1 MLHFYEGQVRKFVT
15 QFIRVLSN
23 FSIEM
28 GKGKNG
34 EVNLRQVP
42 VIYGDMTRQVANIIK
57 NNSENFLQSAPRIA
71 AYISG
76 LEYDRDRM
84 QNPYHIEKQH
94 LKERHYDETTKQ
106 YTNKL
111 GAGYTI
117 QKVMPSPFRLNV
129 TADIFSTNTDMKLQ
143 ILEQIL
149 YLFNPDFEIQKTDN
163 YIDWTSLSY
172 IELTGITFSSRTI
185 PVGADTEID
194 VATMQFSM
202 PIWLSP
208 PVKVSKL
215 GVIQKIIMSIYD
227 DEGTGAMNKGLIDGS
242 LISRSY
248 ITPKQ
253 YHVLLTGNQ
262 LRLLGT
268 TGTNAKTGGDGF
280 HTNVDHGNKLDP
292 FVTYGPP
299 LNWHTILN
307 QYGKITNGVSQ
318 IKLQTPEGKEIV
330 GTIATS
336 TLDDS
341 ILMFNIDSD
350 TIPANTPALPNVTKI
365 VNPLTFDPGASVA
378 NGTRYLLVDNLGD
391 STTAWGDIEAS
402 TNDIIQYNSSTSKW
416 SVVFDASNP
425 DSTQHYITNLH
436 TGIQYKWNGIEW
448 LKSYEGVY
456 VAGKWTMVLD
466 GGSTPY
472 DASTDVNNP

>member
-163 YIDWTSLSY
+163 YICLLYTS
-172 IELTGITFSSRTI
+172 
-185 PVGADTEID
+185 P
-194 VATMQFSM
+194 
-202 PIWLSP
+202 SP
-208 PVKVSKL
+208 RDR
-215 GVIQKIIMSIYD
+215 G
-227 DEGTGAMNKGLIDGS
+227 
-242 LISRSY
+242 
-248 ITPKQ
+248 
-253 YHVLLTGNQ
+253 
-262 LRLLGT
+262 
-268 TGTNAKTGGDGF
+268 
-280 HTNVDHGNKLDP
+280 
-292 FVTYGPP
+292 
-299 LNWHTILN
+299 
-307 QYGKITNGVSQ
+307 
-318 IKLQTPEGKEIV
+318 
-330 GTIATS
+330 
-336 TLDDS
+336 
-341 ILMFNIDSD
+341 
-350 TIPANTPALPNVTKI
+350 
-365 VNPLTFDPGASVA
+365 
-378 NGTRYLLVDNLGD
+378 
-391 STTAWGDIEAS
+391 
-402 TNDIIQYNSSTSKW
+402 
-416 SVVFDASNP
+416 
-425 DSTQHYITNLH
+425 
-436 TGIQYKWNGIEW
+436 
-448 LKSYEGVY
+448 
-456 VAGKWTMVLD
+456 
-466 GGSTPY
+466 
-472 DASTDVNNP
+472 